1 MTNITAP
8 RDPLRVGER
17 SYIAPPARTQAAQ
30 YAEFLKRNLAYH
42 KPWVHHS
49 SDPKYFDNYLKRIKR
64 GITQG
69 CFVFDVKD
77 DRLLGVIN
85 INNILLGPI
94 CSGSLGY
101 YGDRDY
107 AGTGH
112 MTEAMGL
119 VLKYA
124 VEDLGLH
131 RLEANIQPGNFPS
144 IRLVQKLGFTKEGFS
159 PKYLQIAGKW
169 RDHERWAILDED
181 ILRNKGIKTR

>member
-1 MTNITAP
+1 MINIIAPRGPLRMGQRTYITAP
-8 RDPLRVGER
+8 TGR
-17 SYIAPPARTQAAQ
+17 QAAE
-30 YAEFLKRNLAYH
+30 YREFLNRNMAYH

-49 SDPKYFDNYLKRIKR
+49 TDPDYFDQYLRRIKR
-64 GITQG
+64 GVTQG
-69 CFVFDVKD
+69 CFVLEVKS

-94 CSGSLGY
+94 RSASLGY
-101 YGDRDY
+101 YGDRNY

-131 RLEANIQPGNFPS
+131 RLEANIQPGNIPS

-181 ILRNKGIKTR
+181 ILLIK